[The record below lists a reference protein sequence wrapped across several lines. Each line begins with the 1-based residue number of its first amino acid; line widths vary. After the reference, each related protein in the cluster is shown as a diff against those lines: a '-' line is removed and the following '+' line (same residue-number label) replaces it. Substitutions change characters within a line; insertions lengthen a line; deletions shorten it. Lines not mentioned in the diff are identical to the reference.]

1 MSDAPLQI
9 WIIVLYPGKKEDH
22 AYWTVENNHMADCA
36 AAYGRPGDLASSRR
50 KVKGLNK
57 REENSLLKTKC

>member
-22 AYWTVENNHMADCA
+22 AYWTVENNHVADCGA
-36 AAYGRPGDLASSRR
+36 GYGRLGDLAFQ
-50 KVKGLNK
+50 
-57 REENSLLKTKC
+57 LKKIKESK